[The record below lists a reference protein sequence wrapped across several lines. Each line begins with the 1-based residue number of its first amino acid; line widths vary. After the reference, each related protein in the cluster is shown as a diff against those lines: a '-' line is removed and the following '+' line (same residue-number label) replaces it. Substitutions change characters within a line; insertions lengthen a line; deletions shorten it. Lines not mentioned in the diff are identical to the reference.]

1 MNHPTHSTRRDF
13 LKLAATTAALTPFA
27 GFAKSTPFERSGAPR
42 FKLGLAAMSF
52 AGYFPTN
59 RGRPNPKANPAKAL
73 DIFSFVDYCAKQGFE
88 GAELTSYFFPDN
100 TDATLVKLRR
110 HCFLRGVSISGTA
123 IGNNVAQ
130 PKGAKRDGE
139 IAAVKQWVDRA
150 VVLGAPHVRIFAGE
164 LAATPPYPDARK
176 LVIEALEECGDYAG
190 KRGIFLGIENH
201 DSLDHAAAMVP
212 LIKAVNSPWVGIN
225 LDPSLHSD
233 DPYRDIAEC
242 ALYALNVQLQTEIY
256 AGKGKKNPADFKRI
270 ARLLREGGYQ
280 GWIALKYESAE
291 DPMIAVPRVLQE
303 MRAAFTS

>member
-1 MNHPTHSTRRDF
+1 MNSSPTRRDF
-13 LKLAATTAALTPFA
+13 LKFAVASAAVTPFLSLA
-27 GFAKSTPFERSGAPR
+27 RPTPFERSGSPR
-42 FKLGLAAMSF
+42 FRLSLAAMSF
-52 AGYFPTN
+52 MNYFPTN

-73 DIFSFVDYCAKQGFE
+73 DIYSFVDYCAKQGFD

-100 TDATLVKLRR
+100 TDTTLVKLRR
-110 HCFLRGVSISGTA
+110 HCFLRGVPISGTA
-123 IGNNVAQ
+123 IGHNVAQ
-130 PKGAKRDGE
+130 PRGAKRDAE
-139 IAAVKQWVDRA
+139 IAAVKEWVDRA

-164 LAATPPYPDARK
+164 LATTPPYPDSQK

-201 DSLDHAAAMVP
+201 DSLDHAATMVP
-212 LIKAVNSPWVGIN
+212 LIKAVNSPWIGIN

-242 ALYALNVQLQTEIY
+242 APYALNVQLQTEIY

-270 ARLLREGGYQ
+270 AKLLRDGGYQ

-291 DPMIAVPRVLQE
+291 DPMVAVPRVLQE
-303 MRAAFTS
+303 MRAAFTA